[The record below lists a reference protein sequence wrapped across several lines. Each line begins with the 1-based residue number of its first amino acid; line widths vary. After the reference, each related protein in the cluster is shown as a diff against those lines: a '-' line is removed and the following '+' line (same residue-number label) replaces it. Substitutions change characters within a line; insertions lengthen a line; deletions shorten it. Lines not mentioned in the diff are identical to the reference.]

1 MDDSQQLELLRQGAE
16 AWNRWRKENPELSRA
31 ADLYKANLRR
41 ADLRGANLRE
51 ADLREANLYEA
62 DLTGADLRKADLR
75 GANLR
80 GANLREA
87 DLREADLT
95 GADLFGADLT
105 GADLYGAD
113 LREADLRL
121 ANLSGADLREAD
133 LTGAKLLETIF
144 SDTELRD
151 VQGLDACIHDGP
163 SILDHRTL
171 AKSGQLPLAFLRG
184 CGLPDKL
191 IDYLPSLLNEAIQF
205 YSCFIAYD
213 HTDKDFARR
222 LYDTLQGRGI
232 RCWLDEKQ
240 LRPGDDIH
248 EEVDR
253 GIRLWDKV
261 LSRRT
266 TLCSKTARS
275 LSRPWRPSDHLNQ
288 CRL

>member
-1 MDDSQQLELLRQGAE
+1 MPTAR
-16 AWNRWRKENPELSRA
+16 RPFA
-31 ADLYKANLRR
+31 AR
-41 ADLRGANLRE
+41 
-51 ADLREANLYEA
+51 
-62 DLTGADLRKADLR
+62 TG
-75 GANLR
+75 G
-80 GANLREA
+80 
-87 DLREADLT
+87 
-95 GADLFGADLT
+95 
-105 GADLYGAD
+105 
-113 LREADLRL
+113 
-121 ANLSGADLREAD
+121 
-133 LTGAKLLETIF
+133 F
-144 SDTELRD
+144 SDCLKKGPCAALLALTPYYWG
-151 VQGLDACIHDGP
+151 QGFQRE
-163 SILDHRTL
+163 LDHRTL